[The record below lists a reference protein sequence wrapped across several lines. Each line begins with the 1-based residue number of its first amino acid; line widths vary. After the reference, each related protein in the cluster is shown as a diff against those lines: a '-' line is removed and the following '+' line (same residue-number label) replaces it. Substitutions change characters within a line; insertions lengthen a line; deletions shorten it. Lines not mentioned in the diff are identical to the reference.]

1 MSLIRTGLL
10 VAFTGVYAHRPAAAL
25 PLKCIG
31 KPRFMK
37 DAILPRPARQRGE
50 PVHPPYDVAAVA
62 RVLERWAGI
71 PGNLLPVLHD
81 IQAAL
86 GHVPEGSVA
95 QVARALNRSRAEVH
109 GVISFYHDFRR
120 QPAGRHVL
128 KVCQA
133 ESCQATGSRALTAR
147 LEQLLGCRLG
157 ETTAD
162 GAVTLEAV
170 YCLGNCACSPAVMI
184 DGRVLGR
191 VDDAGAERL
200 VAEARQ
206 GS

>member
-1 MSLIRTGLL
+1 
-10 VAFTGVYAHRPAAAL
+10 
-25 PLKCIG
+25 
-31 KPRFMK
+31 MK
-37 DAILPRPARQRGE
+37 DTILPASERRRAQPAY
-50 PVHPPYDVAAVA
+50 PPYNVAAVA
-62 RVLERWAGI
+62 AILERWSGK

-81 IQAAL
+81 VQAAL
-86 GHVPEGSVA
+86 GCVPEGSVG
-95 QVARALNRSRAEVH
+95 QIARALNRSRAELH

-120 QPAGRHVL
+120 QPAGRRVL

-133 ESCQATGSRALTAR
+133 ESCQATGSRAITAR

-157 ETTAD
+157 ETTSD

-170 YCLGNCACSPAVMI
+170 YCLGNCACSPAAML

-191 VDDAGAERL
+191 LTEAVAERL

-206 GS
+206 AT